1 MIQLTFTV
9 LRKDVVLLILF
20 GASKIPQGKETGN
33 RKHQTI
39 LK

>member
-20 GASKIPQGKETGN
+20 GASKIPQGKDKGKQEASDYP
-33 RKHQTI
+33 
-39 LK
+39 